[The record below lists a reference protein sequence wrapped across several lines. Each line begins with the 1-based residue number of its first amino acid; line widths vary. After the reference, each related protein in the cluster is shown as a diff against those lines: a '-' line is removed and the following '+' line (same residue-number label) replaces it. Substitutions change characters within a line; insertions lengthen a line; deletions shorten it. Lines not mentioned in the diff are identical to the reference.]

1 MNAGMSRALIIY
13 ASSHG
18 QTREV
23 AYRIATRLHRQAFTV
38 VVADTGDPVHLPP
51 PAGFDLVIVGSRI
64 QFGRHASSVIA
75 YLHQY
80 REQLEATATAFFS
93 VSMAAANG
101 GDDPNGYLA
110 TMFERIGWRPPVAGA
125 FGGALKY
132 RRYNFLLRYVMKRI
146 ALAGGHTTDT
156 SRDHVYTDWARVDA
170 FADQALALCRR
181 ETAQTTRVGN

>member
-1 MNAGMSRALIIY
+1 MPRALIVY

-23 AYRIATRLHRQAFTV
+23 AYRIATRLHARAFNV
-38 VVADTGDPVHLPP
+38 VVADTGDPVHLPA

-64 QFGRHASSVIA
+64 QFGRHSSSIIA

-80 REQLEATATAFFS
+80 RTQLEATATAFFS

-110 TMFERIGWRPPVAGA
+110 ATFERIGWRPPVAA
-125 FGGALKY
+125 AIAGALKY
-132 RRYNFLLRYVMKRI
+132 RRYNFLLRFVMKRI
-146 ALAGGHTTDT
+146 ALAAGHSTDT
-156 SRDHVYTDWARVDA
+156 SQDHVYTDWSRVDD
-170 FADQALALCRR
+170 FAERTVALCHH
-181 ETAQTTRVGN
+181 EPAQSPRAAN